1 MNKNGVKIAVIDW
14 IDSSSRDMWHDR
26 NITSEP
32 VVVVSVGIIIDET
45 KSYITIC
52 RSQTEEDQDSVL
64 CIPRSAIIGK
74 IKILRR

>member
-1 MNKNGVKIAVIDW
+1 MSKGGIKIAIIDW

-26 NITSEP
+26 NVISEP
-32 VVVVSVGIIIDET
+32 VKVVSVGIIIEET
-45 KSYITIC
+45 KFHVTIC